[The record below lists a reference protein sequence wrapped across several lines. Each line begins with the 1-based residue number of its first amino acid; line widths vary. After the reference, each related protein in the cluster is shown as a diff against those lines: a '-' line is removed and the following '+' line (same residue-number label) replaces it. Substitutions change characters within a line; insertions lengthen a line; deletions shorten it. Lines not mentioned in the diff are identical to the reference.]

1 MLMFICLFC
10 FCLFQANCFSVE
22 DNVLNIYWL
31 MKIVETQE
39 QTVSIS
45 QGLTKKFFLH
55 LKGSGDSI
63 ILFVFVMHER
73 FISNLQKKFSIQIA
87 TTYMQQRLLSLG
99 IINGVLIQIETN
111 LT

>member
-1 MLMFICLFC
+1 MFICLFC

-45 QGLTKKFFLH
+45 QGLTKNYFYIW
-55 LKGSGDSI
+55 SGQMI
-63 ILFVFVMHER
+63 R
-73 FISNLQKKFSIQIA
+73 
-87 TTYMQQRLLSLG
+87 
-99 IINGVLIQIETN
+99 
-111 LT
+111 

>member
-1 MLMFICLFC
+1 
-10 FCLFQANCFSVE
+10 
-22 DNVLNIYWL
+22 

-63 ILFVFVMHER
+63 ILFLYLLCMSALF
-73 FISNLQKKFSIQIA
+73 QICRKIF
-87 TTYMQQRLLSLG
+87 Y
-99 IINGVLIQIETN
+99 TN
-111 LT
+111 RNYIHAAKIAQPRNHQWCFHTN

>member
-1 MLMFICLFC
+1 MFVCLFC

-45 QGLTKKFFLH
+45 QGLTKKLLLH
-55 LKGSGDSI
+55 MKWSDDSI
-63 ILFVFVMHER
+63 ILFGFDN
-73 FISNLQKKFSIQIA
+73 SNCFCYA
-87 TTYMQQRLLSLG
+87 
-99 IINGVLIQIETN
+99 
-111 LT
+111 